1 MGRRGS
7 RGTISDYTPAKLRRA
22 ISEQSAAA
30 SVGGSDTQVQYNDGG
45 TLNGMASLTFN
56 DTSGDLTL
64 ADDKKLY
71 IGSQTDAYISYNEA
85 GDDFMVI
92 SGSSNGIVL
101 SGSTIQ
107 IDGTF
112 GHNFL

>member
-1 MGRRGS
+1 MARGGGRRGS
-7 RGTISDYTPAKLRRA
+7 IADYTPAKLKRT
-22 ISEQSAAA
+22 ISEQSIAA

-71 IGSQTDAYISYNEA
+71 IGSNYSCKHLSYYNKN
-85 GDDFMVI
+85 MI
-92 SGSSNGIVL
+92 
-101 SGSTIQ
+101 
-107 IDGTF
+107 
-112 GHNFL
+112 